1 MIKFNQHN
9 KLISKIEKIKEF
21 LYKDIPSIKIFTKEQ
36 KDYIEKYKFS
46 IIKDID
52 NDYERIHWL
61 VVIDKIID
69 FGIDNLLTIKGIKDD
84 ISNKET
90 KKAIEYYINDYIK
103 ELEKRREDI
112 SKVTNLI
119 VPKEVKYSK
128 FIKYYETKQ

>member
-1 MIKFNQHN
+1 MLTTGIK
-9 KLISKIEKIKEF
+9 EIKEF

-69 FGIDNLLTIKGIKDD
+69 FDIDNLLTIKGIKDD

-128 FIKYYETKQ
+128 IIKYHETK

>member
-1 MIKFNQHN
+1 MLTTGIK
-9 KLISKIEKIKEF
+9 EIKEF

-69 FGIDNLLTIKGIKDD
+69 FDIDNLLTIKGIKDD

-128 FIKYYETKQ
+128 FIKYHETK

>member
-1 MIKFNQHN
+1 MLTTGIK
-9 KLISKIEKIKEF
+9 EIKEF

-69 FGIDNLLTIKGIKDD
+69 FDIDNLLTIKGIKDD

-103 ELEKRREDI
+103 EFEKRREDI

-128 FIKYYETKQ
+128 FIKYHETK

>member
-1 MIKFNQHN
+1 MLTTGIK
-9 KLISKIEKIKEF
+9 EIKEF

-128 FIKYYETKQ
+128 FIKYHETK